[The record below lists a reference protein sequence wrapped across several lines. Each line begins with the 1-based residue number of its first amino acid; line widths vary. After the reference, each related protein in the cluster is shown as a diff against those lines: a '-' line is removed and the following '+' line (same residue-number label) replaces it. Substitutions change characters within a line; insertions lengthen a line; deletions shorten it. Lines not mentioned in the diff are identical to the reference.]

1 MASNINSLLSS
12 HGAFSNA
19 AIEHQTN
26 KGKALATGNVGTTNT
41 ASTVS
46 NAFALEG
53 SLALSP
59 QGQQVDMLATLVQ
72 NLLGAQTNNWGMAN
86 FSRLNPN
93 QMLQIRTLLE
103 GGAHVSP
110 ELRAQAQAAI
120 AEDGFWGVEAVSD
133 RLVDFAW
140 ALSGG
145 DQSRFE
151 TMRNAISRGFAA
163 AERLWGGELPQ
174 ISRDTY
180 DATMR
185 KLAERFGVTVD

>member
-1 MASNINSLLSS
+1 MASNINSLLGAHS
-12 HGAFSNA
+12 AFSNA
-19 AIEHQTN
+19 GIEHQTN
-26 KGKALATGNVGTTNT
+26 KGKALTTGNVGNSNV
-41 ASTVS
+41 ASSVS

-59 QGQQVDMLATLVQ
+59 QAQQADKLATLVQ
-72 NLLGAQTNNWGMAN
+72 NLLGAQVNHWGMAH

-93 QMLQIRTLLE
+93 HMLQIRALLD

-110 ELRAQAQAAI
+110 ELRAQAEEAI
-120 AEDGFWGVEAVSD
+120 GEDGFWGVEAVSD

-140 ALSGG
+140 ALTGG
-145 DQSRFE
+145 DTSRFE
-151 TMRNAISRGFAA
+151 LMRDAISRGFAA

-185 KLAERFGVTVD
+185 KLEERFGINTD